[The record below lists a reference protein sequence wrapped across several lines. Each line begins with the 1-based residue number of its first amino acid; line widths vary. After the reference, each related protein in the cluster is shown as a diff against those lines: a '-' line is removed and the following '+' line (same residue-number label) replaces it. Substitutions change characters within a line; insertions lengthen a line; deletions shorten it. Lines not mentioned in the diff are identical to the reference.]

1 MRKDNCY
8 PSMKTKNTNRKN
20 VLQYNKFIEYL
31 KIRNSGVSTGVIADY
46 TNVVTTFTGA
56 IADYT
61 NVVTTFTGAIADYT
75 NVVTTFT
82 GAIADYTNVVT
93 TLQVR

>member
-1 MRKDNCY
+1 M
-8 PSMKTKNTNRKN
+8 
-20 VLQYNKFIEYL
+20 
-31 KIRNSGVSTGVIADY
+31 
-46 TNVVTTFTGA
+46 
-56 IADYT
+56 
-61 NVVTTFTGAIADYT
+61 FTGAIADYT